1 MGWTKRQFVEQAF
14 EEIGLA
20 SYTFD
25 LSPAQLE
32 SAMRRMDTMMATW
45 NAKGIRLGYPI
56 PSSPENSDLDQET
69 NVPDSAN
76 EAIYLNL
83 GIRLAPGYGKTVS
96 PDTKVSA
103 RSAYEAILSKAAMP
117 VEQQLPS
124 TLPAGAGNK
133 PWRYDNPYLQ
143 DPVDP
148 LLAGEDGEIQFN

>member
-103 RSAYEAILSKAAMP
+103 RAAYEAILSKAAMP